1 MPDGAGVFLQ
11 FDGLYLRSAW
21 AGFDPHEV
29 GSEVTE
35 LQLVKF
41 FLGIWIFMWLAGL
54 AIVLLSIGERF
65 LRSMLQLVGLTAV
78 MAVVSSIAYFVGRS

>member
-1 MPDGAGVFLQ
+1 M
-11 FDGLYLRSAW
+11 
-21 AGFDPHEV
+21 
-29 GSEVTE
+29 
-35 LQLVKF
+35 KF